1 MDTEVNSQMSD
12 KTYLLLFTTKFL
24 LTLGVPIFAVVYI
37 SMYGDPSII
46 TSDDK
51 AMMASTFFLVGLFIF
66 WMQLLFA
73 SYLPKKLIPALRAIF
88 MPFLIM
94 GIQYL
99 FTNFSP
105 ALYLVDMGFVYVA
118 SIMIA
123 FTILIFGGPLHS
135 KESWQKDRGDMLFG
149 SCLQLIFIVPG
160 ALAIYVMGK
169 FVFYTQVWTGS
180 LNMATFLFGFVFVAT
195 IADNIYEFFLAI
207 KDNSIYGKTE
217 KLT

>member
-1 MDTEVNSQMSD
+1 MND
-12 KTYLLLFTTKFL
+12 KLYLFLFILRFG
-24 LTLGVPIFAVVYI
+24 LTLAVPIFAVVYI
-37 SMYGDPSII
+37 CLHGDPAII
-46 TSDDK
+46 TSGDK
-51 AMMASTFFLVGLFIF
+51 GMMASTFFLVGLFIF

-73 SYLPKKLIPALRAIF
+73 SYLPHRLGPALRVIF

-94 GIQYL
+94 SIQYL
-99 FTNFSP
+99 FTGFSP

-118 SIMIA
+118 SVMIA

-135 KESWQKDRGDMLFG
+135 LGKWKQDWGEMLFG

-180 LNMATFLFGFVFVAT
+180 FDKVTLFFALLFLAT
-195 IADNIYEFFLAI
+195 IFDNIYEFFHSI
-207 KDNSIYGKTE
+207 KENSIYKKTE
-217 KLT
+217 ETI